1 MTTETSEPSKPDR
14 VGTTITIAN
23 QKGGVAKTTTSVN
36 LAAALADAGHR
47 TLLVDVDPQ
56 ANASVS
62 LLGSTPTPGADS
74 MFEALTGE
82 ARFTDI
88 IRPSPVARLSV
99 APARISLA
107 KLERQLLGDLDAH
120 YRLRDRI
127 QHVRDGFD
135 FVVIDT
141 PPTLGL
147 ITVNALVASDYL
159 LLPLPPS
166 YYALEGADDLLDTLE
181 QIRRR
186 PNPDLSLLGV
196 AITLVDQRT
205 RISRDAIR
213 RIRRHFGRAVFRSL
227 IHRNVRLEESPA
239 YKESIF
245 TFAPSSRGAE
255 DYRKLSEEVLARV
268 QANRSA

>member
-1 MTTETSEPSKPDR
+1 M
-14 VGTTITIAN
+14 GATITVAN
-23 QKGGVAKTTTSVN
+23 QKGGVAKTTTAVN
-36 LAAALADAGHR
+36 LAAALAEAGHR

-62 LLGSTPTPGADS
+62 FLGRDS
-74 MFEALTGE
+74 AEESLFDALTGE
-82 ARFTDI
+82 ARFSEI
-88 IRPSPVARLSV
+88 IRPAPVERLSV

-107 KLERQLLGDLDAH
+107 KLERQLLGDMDAH

-127 QHVRDGFD
+127 QHVREQFD

-147 ITVNALVASDYL
+147 LTVNALVASDYL

-166 YYALEGADDLLDTLE
+166 FYALEGADDLLDTLE

-186 PNPDLSLLGV
+186 PNPDLTLLGV
-196 AITLVDQRT
+196 LITMVDKRT
-205 RISRDAIR
+205 RISRDAVR
-213 RIRRHFGRAVFRSL
+213 RIRRHFDRVVFRTM

-239 YKESIF
+239 FQESIF
-245 TFAPSSRGAE
+245 AFAPTSRGAE
-255 DYRKLSEEVLARV
+255 DYRSLSEEVLTRV
-268 QANRSA
+268 QANRPS

>member
-1 MTTETSEPSKPDR
+1 M
-14 VGTTITIAN
+14 GATIAVAN
-23 QKGGVAKTTTSVN
+23 QKGGVAKTTTSIN
-36 LAAALADAGHR
+36 LAAALAEAGHR

-62 LLGSTPTPGADS
+62 FLEPTPGEDS

-82 ARFTDI
+82 TRFADI
-88 IRPSPVARLSV
+88 ISPTSVAGLSV

-127 QHVRDGFD
+127 QHVRGRFD

-147 ITVNALVASDYL
+147 ITVNALVASNYL

-196 AITLVDQRT
+196 LITLVDQRT
-205 RISRDAIR
+205 RIARDAVR
-213 RIRRHFGRAVFRSL
+213 RIRRHFGSSVFRTL

-245 TFAPSSRGAE
+245 AFAPSSRGAE
-255 DYRKLSEEVLARV
+255 DYRRLSQEVLARV
-268 QANRSA
+268 QANRPA